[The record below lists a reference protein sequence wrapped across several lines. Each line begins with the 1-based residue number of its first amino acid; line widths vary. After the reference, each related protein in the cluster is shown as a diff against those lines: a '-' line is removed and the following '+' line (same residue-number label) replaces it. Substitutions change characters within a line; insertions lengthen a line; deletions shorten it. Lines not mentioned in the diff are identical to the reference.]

1 MLYHKNESS
10 NSEGFLFNSALKKCT
25 QRGMKWNSWSSLCWK
40 RQRSVPWLLIHS
52 SMEEEAWMCCCRFS
66 SSNRKPCVRNS
77 RTGVADLPRRERVE
91 QSERNNANESGKDL
105 SCLHHCPCMVTRQY
119 GRFSPVVIYSRENN
133 SVHQP
138 NFHPVSH
145 SL

>member
-1 MLYHKNESS
+1 ML
-10 NSEGFLFNSALKKCT
+10 
-25 QRGMKWNSWSSLCWK
+25 
-40 RQRSVPWLLIHS
+40 
-52 SMEEEAWMCCCRFS
+52 EEATECPMVIDSFFHGRGGMNVLLSLS
-66 SSNRKPCVRNS
+66 SSNRKPCVKNS

-105 SCLHHCPCMVTRQY
+105 SCLHHCPRMVTRQY
-119 GRFSPVVIYSRENN
+119 ERFSPVVIYSRENN